1 MYKVVIVDD
10 EDIIVQGLK
19 TILPW
24 EQYNCEIVGVAND
37 GAMGAQLIDKYNPDI
52 LLTDICMSD
61 TNGLDMIA
69 SIREKHP
76 NMQISVIT
84 GYRNFEYAQKAI
96 NLGVCRFLL
105 KPTKMDEL
113 LEALKTM
120 VTNLGGE
127 NAEAVETAAS
137 AETSEKG
144 SGSFIV
150 SNALKY
156 IEAHYN
162 EKLTLIEVAEKTYV
176 SQWHLSK
183 LLKKHTNMSFCDL
196 LNQER
201 IKNAKELLND
211 PSLKIHEISE
221 KVGFSDVTHF
231 SKIFKKNEG
240 VSPNEYR
247 NNIIA
252 KM

>member
-1 MYKVVIVDD
+1 MYKVIIVDD

-19 TILPW
+19 SILPW
-24 EQYNCEIVGVAND
+24 EQYNCEIVAVAND
-37 GAMGAQLIDKYNPDI
+37 GVVGAQLIDKYNPDI
-52 LLTDICMSD
+52 LFTDICMSD
-61 TNGLDMIA
+61 SNGLDMIA
-69 SIREKHP
+69 SIKAKHP
-76 NMQISVIT
+76 DMQIAVIT

-120 VTNLGGE
+120 VANLGGE
-127 NAEAVETAAS
+127 TEQNTETDPS
-137 AETSEKG
+137 SEKS

-156 IEAHYN
+156 IESHYN

-183 LLKKHTNMSFCDL
+183 LLKKHTNLSFCDL
-196 LNQER
+196 LNQAR
-201 IKNAKELLND
+201 IKNAKNYLND

-221 KVGFSDVTHF
+221 LVGFSDVTHF